1 MGRGHVGGA
10 SRGGQTIVR
19 GRRYVNGTTQR
30 FSFEARRVTVAGFF
44 CSRGANDMM
53 TPAEVRKMM
62 DEYRIPG
69 DATAIF
75 ADTSHATVSKWT
87 RGLLNVSD
95 ELAERIEC
103 AVSAMASMSHYYD
116 LPIRWSEVEK
126 LRPIVE

>member
-1 MGRGHVGGA
+1 
-10 SRGGQTIVR
+10 
-19 GRRYVNGTTQR
+19 
-30 FSFEARRVTVAGFF
+30 
-44 CSRGANDMM
+44 MM

-126 LRPIVE
+126 LRPIVEKYMREHREYVAQQREGRTAAKSAK